1 MCASQEYSSAVFE
14 KLHAKSKIRMM
25 ENHLTSYLTNET
37 SFQESWI
44 ERFALIIVITMYYFF
59 KIVNVAR
66 KVYVVLVNK
75 EKQKM
80 KQRSLFGGIAK
91 HNTKFYW
98 IYKNPDGDFESA
110 AERFWYHIPK
120 AGTIY
125 LQYSDILRH
134 CKITVNFFYLLLVQR
149 LYQVKTLCF
158 NCSYV

>member
-1 MCASQEYSSAVFE
+1 M
-14 KLHAKSKIRMM
+14 
-25 ENHLTSYLTNET
+25 TSYLTNET

-91 HNTKFYW
+91 HNTKFY
-98 IYKNPDGDFESA
+98 
-110 AERFWYHIPK
+110 
-120 AGTIY
+120 
-125 LQYSDILRH
+125 
-134 CKITVNFFYLLLVQR
+134 
-149 LYQVKTLCF
+149 
-158 NCSYV
+158 

>member
-1 MCASQEYSSAVFE
+1 
-14 KLHAKSKIRMM
+14 MM

-91 HNTKFYW
+91 HNTKFY
-98 IYKNPDGDFESA
+98 
-110 AERFWYHIPK
+110 
-120 AGTIY
+120 
-125 LQYSDILRH
+125 
-134 CKITVNFFYLLLVQR
+134 
-149 LYQVKTLCF
+149 
-158 NCSYV
+158 